1 MTADTTRI
9 PRAARIAATLAAL
22 GALAACAGPAP
33 QEPMYDYGL
42 GQLGPQ
48 TPWLH
53 QAAIAEP
60 LMDYGFGQAELPVTA
75 VATAAGATAGPLA
88 ALSR

>member
-1 MTADTTRI
+1 
-9 PRAARIAATLAAL
+9 
-22 GALAACAGPAP
+22 
-33 QEPMYDYGL
+33 MYDYGL

-60 LMDYGFGQAELPVTA
+60 LMDYGYGLADLPVTA
-75 VATAAGATAGPLA
+75 VATASGATAGPLA